1 MVELFPHLA
10 AAFLVAAC
18 TKHARTVAQSGF
30 PHICL
35 ALNCARDRS
44 LDGRWGWALPS
55 QYQSWCHNQKNDRF
69 LLRFRFVKVFQW
81 NMWKGKTPIITL
93 IWSHIDCQAVNIARE
108 RIRQTS
114 TSLRPSEVKFVSVK
128 PQPAKDQSKERQD
141 KVWARVRRDLPATF
155 PSKPAKLCPSEGRQT
170 GGKSSR
176 LTCSPE
182 QHRCCC
188 FGSLIYGWIKFL
200 LVFRRAMSLT
210 CLVKLKSLWRTTSVT
225 WSSLVVVRMW

>member
-1 MVELFPHLA
+1 M
-10 AAFLVAAC
+10 
-18 TKHARTVAQSGF
+18 
-30 PHICL
+30 
-35 ALNCARDRS
+35 
-44 LDGRWGWALPS
+44 
-55 QYQSWCHNQKNDRF
+55 Y
-69 LLRFRFVKVFQW
+69 FQG
-81 NMWKGKTPIITL
+81 NG
-93 IWSHIDCQAVNIARE
+93 
-108 RIRQTS
+108 
-114 TSLRPSEVKFVSVK
+114 
-128 PQPAKDQSKERQD
+128 KDQPQLLWEHQRWSSLLSSPNLRRIKVKKSKTRFQKGETNFGLHLGEL
-141 KVWARVRRDLPATF
+141 WPATF

-225 WSSLVVVRMW
+225 WSSLYALVWLLNSSSVLQEGSK